1 MAEDPEEGEKRPTGG
16 RQAPPGM
23 HAEQYGDGTMVV
35 AGVIREL
42 KLSLPPKGPLDELVA
57 TTRGLVGLA
66 DGLVV
71 RTHALTGRTRELTAA
86 VAEFTQAI
94 GRLTWEIDEFVLVP
108 DDLARVADKLAG
120 ALHGRWQVEGK
131 QRGIQD
137 ADPLP
142 VRWHSVHA
150 DQLELDHPE
159 RIWGDQA
166 EDDLSGRLDEIAEVH
181 RRLPYR
187 RLVVLGP
194 GGSGKSVLGVRFVLR
209 RLEHRRP
216 GKPVA
221 EIFGLGSWN
230 LSEDSL
236 EDWLSRQLR
245 RDQPW
250 LAEVTADGR
259 TTLAEE
265 LVNWRLILP
274 VLDGFDE
281 IPEPLRARAREL
293 LSESSL
299 PYVLTSRR
307 EEYRTAVADSRGLHR
322 AAVVELAELR
332 PDDAVEYLRLRS
344 SRHATPDWNRV
355 QAEMEGNPDGPLG
368 RALSTPLMVDLA
380 AIVHGERGTSGA
392 GKAAHGPANLLD
404 DERFG
409 TREAI
414 EDDLLGGFLHAVYR
428 DRPAEHRERVQ
439 EWYGYLAHHLGD
451 SSDLKWWELGG
462 RTVSR
467 PVRMVVVGTV
477 AGLAF
482 GLLDTLAVW
491 SLMPFVTPRP
501 PYWFVA
507 ALLRGACI
515 ALLSG
520 TAFGLMYAVTDG
532 SAAVEP
538 SGVSMRFLGGT
549 RPTRRMFT
557 RRLAVGTGGGFG
569 FGFVTWLVAG
579 LAQGF
584 LTGTA
589 LMPTL
594 LLGLWNGLAGG
605 LLSGLVL
612 GFAYSGGG
620 GGPAVRRL
628 RLKGVIR
635 HFRRV
640 LGPRLAIGYAGA
652 FMCAFVF
659 WIGGPL
665 VTRLA
670 MGGGPGFGTVLAS
683 AFVSGLEYAP
693 VFGLAYALAAA
704 LAAPVRLDSTSAPT
718 RLLRTDRTAVM
729 QQAVVNTVVFGAVGW
744 LFYGRV
750 GDVPDWLFYTVEG
763 GLGTGIAYGLAL
775 TAWGRWVAL
784 SRIWLPLTGRLP
796 RDVNGF
802 LKDAHRRG
810 VLRHSGAVY
819 QFRHAR
825 LKEHLART
833 HEEE

>member
-1 MAEDPEEGEKRPTGG
+1 MAEDGEKRPTDG

-23 HAEQYGDGTMVV
+23 HVEQHGDGTMVV
-35 AGVIREL
+35 AGVVHEL

-66 DGLVV
+66 NGLVV
-71 RTHALTGRTRELTAA
+71 RAHALTGRTRELTAA
-86 VAEFTQAI
+86 VTEFTQAI
-94 GRLTWEIDEFVLVP
+94 DRLTWEIDEFVLVP

-120 ALHGRWQVEGK
+120 ALHGRWQAEGK

-230 LSEDSL
+230 LAEDSL

-281 IPEPLRARAREL
+281 IPGPLRARAREL

-322 AAVVELAELR
+322 AAVVELAELS

-344 SRHATPDWNRV
+344 SRHARPDWDRV

-392 GKAAHGPANLLD
+392 GKAARGPAKLLD
-404 DERFG
+404 EERFD

-467 PVRMVVVGTV
+467 PVRMVVVGSVT
-477 AGLAF
+477 GLAF
-482 GLLDTLAVW
+482 AFLDMLVLW
-491 SLMPFVTPRP
+491 SLMPFVVPKP
-501 PYWFVA
+501 PYWIA
-507 ALLRGACI
+507 AVPLNGAF
-515 ALLSG
+515 LGVLTG
-520 TAFGLMYAVTDG
+520 TGFGLVYALTDG
-532 SAAVEP
+532 GRARRP
-538 SGVSMRFLGGT
+538 SGVSVRILGGT
-549 RPTRRMFT
+549 RPTRRT
-557 RRLAVGTGGGFG
+557 LGRRLVVGLTGGFG
-569 FGFVTWLVAG
+569 FGFVTWFATGLVAD
-579 LAQGF
+579 A

-589 LMPTL
+589 LVPAL
-594 LLGLWNGLAGG
+594 LSGLRYGLAGG
-605 LLSGLVL
+605 LGSGLAL
-612 GFAYSGGG
+612 GLAYGGG
-620 GGPAVRRL
+620 GAGRRAEKRL
-628 RLKGVIR
+628 RLKGVIG
-635 HFRRV
+635 HFRRRV
-640 LGPRLAIGYAGA
+640 GPRLAIGYAAGFSA
-652 FMCAFVF
+652 GLVF
-659 WIGGPL
+659 SIVGPL
-665 VTRLA
+665 VTDLA
-670 MGGGPGFGTVLAS
+670 TGGGTGLGTVLAS
-683 AFVSGLEYAP
+683 AVVSALSYGSVIGLP
-693 VFGLAYALAAA
+693 YALTAA
-704 LAAPVRLDSTSAPT
+704 LATPIPAGSVNDPAS
-718 RLLRTDRTAVM
+718 LLRTSRTAVL
-729 QQAVVNTVVFGAVGW
+729 QQSLANTLVFAVVGW
-744 LFYGRV
+744 PFSGRV
-750 GDVPDWLFYTVEG
+750 GHIPDWAYFTLVL
-763 GLGTGIAYGLAL
+763 GLGLGLAYGLAL
-775 TAWGRWVAL
+775 TAWGHWMVL
-784 SRIWLPLTGRLP
+784 SRVWLPLTGRLP
-796 RDVNGF
+796 WGVDAF

-833 HEEE
+833 YEEE